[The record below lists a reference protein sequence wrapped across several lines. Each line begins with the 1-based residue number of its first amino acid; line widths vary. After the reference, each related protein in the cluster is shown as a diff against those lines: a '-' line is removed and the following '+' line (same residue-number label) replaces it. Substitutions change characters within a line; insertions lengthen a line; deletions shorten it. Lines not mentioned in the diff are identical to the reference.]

1 MKASDVRIGGVYYT
15 RATRKIVPVEVV
27 RVRVDDASRFVVRR
41 ADTGRNLRTPRSA
54 SSLYERRPSL
64 LLAGLSGV
72 TPRLRQALS
81 MTRALRAVRK
91 GGQS

>member
-1 MKASDVRIGGVYYT
+1 MKQALVKIDGVYYT

-27 RVRVDDASRFVVRR
+27 RARVDDPSRFVVRR

-54 SSLYERRPSL
+54 ASLHERRPAL

-81 MTRALRAVRK
+81 LARALRAARK